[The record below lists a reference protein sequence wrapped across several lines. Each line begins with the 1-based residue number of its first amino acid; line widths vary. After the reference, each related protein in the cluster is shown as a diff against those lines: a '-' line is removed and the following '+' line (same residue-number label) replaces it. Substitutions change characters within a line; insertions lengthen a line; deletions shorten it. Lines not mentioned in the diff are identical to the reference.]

1 MKQISVHEA
10 KAHFS
15 AIMKD
20 VEAGEVVIVTRH
32 DKPVI
37 EMRSVVG
44 LVTPQLGAFAEADGP
59 HLEVGWTDDELD
71 ELFGDVDG
79 TKDPEV

>member
-1 MKQISVHEA
+1 MKQISVHEV

-15 AIMKD
+15 AIMKE
-20 VEAGEVVIVTRH
+20 VESGEVVVVTRH

-44 LVTPQLGAFAEADGP
+44 RPCPQLGAFADSKSP
-59 HLEVGWTDDELD
+59 HLEVQWTEEELD
-71 ELFGDVDG
+71 ELLGAEDG
-79 TKDPEV
+79 GVRPKT